1 MQLLMKKRATYM
13 APVDPIENLQ
23 NGSRKGVYEALL
35 SIGQDLASTVDLDTL
50 LERIL
55 NATQKVFHFDNA
67 LIRLVDMDRG
77 VLEAVASFGYSD
89 EAIRQEIALG
99 QGVMGRAALR
109 GAPVLIDDLE
119 NEPDYVPGIMGAR
132 CELAVPMLA
141 RDRVIGVF
149 NVESTSPGAF
159 NAEDIEPLLA
169 LAGQA
174 AIAIDNA
181 RLYQELKDVSE
192 QNRELLQLNKR
203 IIGSTDLGIYTVNT
217 DLRITS
223 WNRKMAEMSGISS
236 ADAINKELVE
246 LFPALDVEGV
256 MSRIINVL
264 TSGESEKLELVHRTL
279 KGQLR
284 FQKRR
289 LAPLK
294 DDDGISGVVVIVED
308 ITEFKNLLEQT
319 IHSEKL
325 AEVGRMS
332 AALAHEINNPLGV
345 IAYAAELM
353 MREEGKSPFSTEMLE
368 RIATETER
376 MKTLTGS
383 LLSFSRARETRW
395 QKVDANSVVYDVL
408 KLVKYELEKNSIEM
422 ELECD
427 HLDKIKADPNK
438 LKQVLINLL
447 LNAVHVMPDGGTIR
461 LKTGMVE
468 DHAVEIVIADSGPG
482 VPDEIRETIFDP
494 FFSTKKE
501 GVGTGLGLYICRN
514 ILEEHGGT
522 IRLEETSEPGAV
534 FRLHLPVKQLSSE

>member
-1 MQLLMKKRATYM
+1 M
-13 APVDPIENLQ
+13 ASADRIEHIDNR
-23 NGSRKGVYEALL
+23 NRKGVYEALL
-35 SIGQDLASTVDLDTL
+35 SIGQDLASTIDLETL
-50 LERIL
+50 LDRIL
-55 NATQKVFHFDNA
+55 KATQKVFHFDNA

-77 VLEAVASFGYSD
+77 ALEAVASYGYSD
-89 EAIRQEIALG
+89 EAVNQEIALG

-109 GAPVLIDDLE
+109 GAPVLINDLE
-119 NEPDYVPGIMGAR
+119 HEKDYVPGIAGAR

-141 RDRVIGVF
+141 RDKVIGVF

-159 NAEDIEPLLA
+159 SEEDIEPLLA

-181 RLYQELKDVSE
+181 RLYHGLSEVSD

-203 IIGSTDLGIYTVNT
+203 ILGNSPLGIYTVDC
-217 DLRITS
+217 DLKITS
-223 WNRKMAEMSGISS
+223 WNQKMAAMSGI
-236 ADAINKELVE
+236 AATDALGKELPD
-246 LFPALDVEGV
+246 LFPALDAEGV
-256 MSRIINVL
+256 LARIGSVL
-264 TSGESEKLELVHRTL
+264 TSGESERVELVHRTL

-294 DDDGISGVVVIVED
+294 DEDVVSGVVVMVED
-308 ITEFKNLLEQT
+308 ITEFKQLLEQT
-319 IHSEKL
+319 IHGEKL

-345 IAYAAELM
+345 IAYATELM
-353 MREEGKSPFSTEMLE
+353 LREEGNSEFLREMLE
-368 RIATETER
+368 RVANETER

-395 QKVDANSVVYDVL
+395 QQVDVNAVIYDVL
-408 KLVKYELEKNSIEM
+408 KLIKYELEKNSIEI

-427 HLDKIKADPNK
+427 HTEKMRADPNK

-447 LNAVHVMPDGGTIR
+447 LNAVHVMPKGGTVR
-461 LKTGMVE
+461 LVSGMKDDSSVE
-468 DHAVEIVIADSGPG
+468 MLISDSGPG
-482 VPDEIRETIFDP
+482 VPEEIRASIFEP

-514 ILEEHGGT
+514 IIEEHGGT
-522 IRLEETSEPGAV
+522 ISLDESAEAGAA
-534 FRLHLPVKQLSSE
+534 FRLVLPLTQLASDCAEKK

>member
-1 MQLLMKKRATYM
+1 M
-13 APVDPIENLQ
+13 ASAGKIEHLHNE
-23 NGSRKGVYEALL
+23 SRKGIYEALL
-35 SIGQDLASTVDLDTL
+35 SIGQDLVSTVDLDTL

-55 NATQKVFHFDNA
+55 NAAQKVFHFDNA

-89 EAIRQEIALG
+89 EAISREIALG

-109 GAPVLIDDLE
+109 GAPVLIADLKDE
-119 NEPDYVPGIMGAR
+119 KDYVPGIDGAR

-141 RDRVIGVF
+141 RDKVIGVF
-149 NVESTSPGAF
+149 NVESTSPNAF
-159 NAEDIEPLLA
+159 SEDDIEPLLA

-181 RLYQELKDVSE
+181 RLYQGLNEMSE
-192 QNRELLQLNKR
+192 QNRELMQLNKR

-223 WNRKMAEMSGISS
+223 WNRRMAEMSGISQD
-236 ADAINKELVE
+236 DAAGKELSE
-246 LFPALDVEGV
+246 LFPSLDAEGV
-256 MSRIINVL
+256 MARIQQVL
-264 TSGESEKLELVHRTL
+264 SSGESEKLELVHRTL
-279 KGQLR
+279 QGQLR

-294 DDDGISGVVVIVED
+294 DEEGISGVVVIVED

-353 MREEGKSPFSTEMLE
+353 LREEDVSSFSQEMLE
-368 RIATETER
+368 RIVNESER

-395 QKVDANSVVYDVL
+395 QEVDVNYIVYDVL
-408 KLVKYELEKNSIEM
+408 KLVKYELEKNSVEI

-427 HLDKIKADPNK
+427 HLPEISADPNK

-447 LNAVHVMPDGGTIR
+447 LNSVHVMSGGGTVR
-461 LKTGMVE
+461 VE
-468 DHAVEIVIADSGPG
+468 TRVVEEGSVEVLITDSGPG
-482 VPDEIRETIFDP
+482 VPEEIRETIFEP

-514 ILEEHGGT
+514 ILEEHGGS
-522 IRLEETSEPGAV
+522 INLEEPGDSGAV
-534 FRLHLPVKQLSSE
+534 FRLVLPVRPLSSD

>member
-1 MQLLMKKRATYM
+1 MVSSEQLPPTGGRGRQG
-13 APVDPIENLQ
+13 I
-23 NGSRKGVYEALL
+23 YEALL
-35 SIGQDLASTVDLDTL
+35 SIGQDLVSTVDLETL

-55 NATQKVFHFDNA
+55 AAAQKVFKFDNA

-77 VLEAVASFGYSD
+77 ILEAVASYGYSD
-89 EAIRQEIALG
+89 EALELNVALG
-99 QGVMGRAALR
+99 QGIMGRAALR
-109 GAPVLIDDLE
+109 GAPVLVNDLE
-119 NEPDYVPGIMGAR
+119 NEKDYVPGIAGAR

-141 RDRVIGVF
+141 RDKVIGVF
-149 NVESTSPGAF
+149 NVESTNPNAF
-159 NAEDIEPLLA
+159 CTDDIEPLLA

-181 RLYQELKDVSE
+181 RLYQGLKEMSE

-223 WNRKMAEMSGISS
+223 WNRKMGDLSGITPE
-236 ADAINKELVE
+236 DAKGKELPE
-246 LFPALDVEGV
+246 LFPILDAEGV
-256 MSRIINVL
+256 MSRIRKVL
-264 TSGESEKLELVHRTL
+264 ASGESEKLELVHRTL
-279 KGQLR
+279 QGQLR

-294 DDDGISGVVVIVED
+294 DEEGGVSGVVVIVED

-325 AEVGRMS
+325 AEVGRLS

-353 MREEGKSPFSTEMLE
+353 LREENVSSFGKEMLE
-368 RIATETER
+368 RIANETGR

-383 LLSFSRARETRW
+383 LLSFSRGRETRW
-395 QKVDANSVVYDVL
+395 QKVDVNAVVYDVL
-408 KLVKYELEKNSIEM
+408 RLIKYELEKNSVGI

-427 HLDKIKADPNK
+427 QLPGIKADPNK

-447 LNAVHVMPDGGTIR
+447 LNAVHALPGGGTIR
-461 LKTGMVE
+461 LETRQLDE
-468 DHAVEIVIADSGPG
+468 NQVEIVVADSGPG
-482 VPDEIRETIFDP
+482 VPTEIRSTIFEP
-494 FFSTKKE
+494 FFSTRKDE
-501 GVGTGLGLYICRN
+501 VGTGLGLYICRN
-514 ILEEHGGT
+514 ILEEHGGS
-522 IRLEETSEPGAV
+522 IGLDEPGESGAV
-534 FRLHLPVKQLSSE
+534 FRLCLPVRQLSQE

>member
-1 MQLLMKKRATYM
+1 MATAGNVEY
-13 APVDPIENLQ
+13 Q
-23 NGSRKGVYEALL
+23 NSTNRKGIYEALL
-35 SIGQDLASTVDLDTL
+35 SIGQDLNSTIDLDCL
-50 LERIL
+50 LDRIVL
-55 NATQKVFHFDNA
+55 AAQKVFQFDNA
-67 LIRLVDMDRG
+67 IIRLVDMDRG
-77 VLEAVASFGYSD
+77 VLEAVASYGYSD

-99 QGVMGRAALR
+99 QGIMGRAALR
-109 GAPVLIDDLE
+109 GAPVLVNDLE
-119 NEPDYVPGIMGAR
+119 SEADYVPGIQNAR

-149 NVESTSPGAF
+149 NVESPEPGAF
-159 NAEDIEPLLA
+159 TEDDIEPLLA

-181 RLYQELKDVSE
+181 RLYQGLKDVSE
-192 QNRELLQLNKR
+192 QNRDLLQLNKR
-203 IIGSTDLGIYTVNT
+203 IIGSTDLGIYTVDT

-223 WNRKMAEMSGISS
+223 WNRKMAEMSGIAASE
-236 ADAINKELVE
+236 AQGRELSD
-246 LFPALDVEGV
+246 LFPTLDVEGV
-256 MSRIINVL
+256 MSRIRNVL
-264 TSGESEKLELVHRTL
+264 ANGESEKLELVHRTL

-294 DDDGISGVVVIVED
+294 DDAGVNGVVVIVED

-319 IHSEKL
+319 IHGEKL

-345 IAYAAELM
+345 ISYAAELM
-353 MREEGKSPFSTEMLE
+353 LREEGMSSFSQEMLE

-395 QKVDANSVVYDVL
+395 QQVDVNAVVYDVL
-408 KLVKYELEKNSIEM
+408 KLVKYELEKNSIEI

-427 HLDKIKADPNK
+427 HLDEIEADPNK

-447 LNAVHVMPDGGTIR
+447 LNAVHAMPDGGVVR
-461 LKTGMVE
+461 LQTGMAAA
-468 DHAVEIVIADSGPG
+468 DEIEVTVADSGPG
-482 VPDEIRETIFDP
+482 VSESIRASIFEP
-494 FFSTKKE
+494 FYSTKKE
-501 GVGTGLGLYICRN
+501 GSGTGLGLYICRN
-514 ILEEHGGT
+514 IIEEHGGT
-522 IRLEETSEPGAV
+522 VEVVLMDEPGAC
-534 FRLHLPVKQLSSE
+534 FRICLPIAQLPST

>member
-1 MQLLMKKRATYM
+1 M
-13 APVDPIENLQ
+13 ASVDPIENLQ

-149 NVESTSPGAF
+149 NVESTTPGAF

-181 RLYQELKDVSE
+181 RLYQGLRDVSE

-236 ADAINKELVE
+236 VDAQDKELVE

-256 MSRIINVL
+256 MSRITSVL

-308 ITEFKNLLEQT
+308 ITEFKNLVEQT
-319 IHSEKL
+319 IHGEKL

-353 MREEGKSPFSTEMLE
+353 MREEGNSPFSTEMLE

-395 QKVDANSVVYDVL
+395 QKVDANAVVYDVL
-408 KLVKYELEKNSIEM
+408 KLVKYELEKNSIEI

-427 HLDKIKADPNK
+427 HLEKINADPNK

-447 LNAVHVMPDGGTIR
+447 LNAVHVMPDGGSVR

-468 DHAVEIVIADSGPG
+468 DHSVEILIADSGPG
-482 VPDEIRETIFDP
+482 VPEEIRGTIFDP

-514 ILEEHGGT
+514 ILEEHGGS
-522 IRLEETSEPGAV
+522 ISLEETSEPGAV
-534 FRLHLPVKQLSSE
+534 FRLQLPVNQLSSE